1 MPLASAP
8 SKHVSSGALAI
19 GVLSLAIC
27 QSQSHNKI
35 GRVHTSRLRPGAKCE
50 QSGSRCDDAVH
61 TRAQLARDREL
72 DDHDVAEAASD
83 TRELENREIHQHLI
97 IAGARQMLPHQVAN
111 MWRLT
116 L

>member
-1 MPLASAP
+1 MPLASVP
-8 SKHVSSGALAI
+8 SQHVSSGALVREPSALE
-19 GVLSLAIC
+19 VD
-27 QSQSHNKI
+27 SQSRNTI
-35 GRVHTSRLRPGAKCE
+35 GRVRTSRRRPGAKCE